1 MAEGEEVSMKETV
14 VMGTKSFLPLVVS
27 SFHVRPS
34 ELQSL
39 NVCCGMLQMHSL

>member
-1 MAEGEEVSMKETV
+1 MKEV
-14 VMGTKSFLPLVVS
+14 VAMGLLQVVS

-39 NVCCGMLQMHSL
+39 NVYCGMLQMHSL